1 VLQTVPSGG
10 HFTQG
15 PSVNPARTEAITIRP
30 EYPADELALKRLAM
44 LDSADTTPPRPLLI
58 AEVDGELRVA
68 MSLRDGSA
76 IADPFHRTARTLAL
90 LQAYARRTTGSQ
102 RRQPSLN
109 AVLAAARGMRAGRRT
124 PAWAR

>member
-1 VLQTVPSGG
+1 MRGR
-10 HFTQG
+10 
-15 PSVNPARTEAITIRP
+15 SVDLARTEAITIRP
-30 EYPADELALKRLAM
+30 ECPADELALSRLAM

-76 IADPFHRTARTLAL
+76 IADPFRRTAGALAL
-90 LQAYARRTTGSQ
+90 LQAHARRTMSAQ
-102 RRQPSLN
+102 RGQPSLN
-109 AVLAAARGMRAGRRT
+109 AVIAAARGMRAGRRT